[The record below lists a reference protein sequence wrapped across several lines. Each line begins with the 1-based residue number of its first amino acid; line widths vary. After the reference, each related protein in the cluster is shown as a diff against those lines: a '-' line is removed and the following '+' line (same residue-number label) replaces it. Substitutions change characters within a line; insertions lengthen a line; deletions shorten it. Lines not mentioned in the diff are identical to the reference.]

1 MVEVFD
7 HLTASWQQ
15 LSSKSLSKSQ
25 FYFYCETYSTIHK
38 VLSALRVSARYRFRF
53 RCRFSCALR
62 IKYEMQQIQI
72 FHNARFG
79 NRSMTLNL
87 CYFLWFQSQDNKK
100 MRDQAGRPQSSVYVC
115 VLFARAKI
123 IYEVDRR
130 FVDVINLMLPSD
142 EKLVTK
148 LITKST
154 LKWKLLMWGFSQHF
168 SDFNTGNYHVI
179 ILKIL
184 EKSYFFQR

>member
-1 MVEVFD
+1 
-7 HLTASWQQ
+7 
-15 LSSKSLSKSQ
+15 
-25 FYFYCETYSTIHK
+25 
-38 VLSALRVSARYRFRF
+38 
-53 RCRFSCALR
+53 
-62 IKYEMQQIQI
+62 
-72 FHNARFG
+72 
-79 NRSMTLNL
+79 
-87 CYFLWFQSQDNKK
+87 
-100 MRDQAGRPQSSVYVC
+100 MRENDQAGRPQLGVC

-142 EKLVTK
+142 EKLITK

-168 SDFNTGNYHVI
+168 SDLNTGNYHVI